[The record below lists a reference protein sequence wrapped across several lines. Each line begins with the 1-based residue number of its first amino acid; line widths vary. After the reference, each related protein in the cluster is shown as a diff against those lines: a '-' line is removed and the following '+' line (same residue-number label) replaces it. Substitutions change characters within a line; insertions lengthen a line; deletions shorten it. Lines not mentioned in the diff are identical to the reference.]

1 MGHTDSMIGKLL
13 DSRYRVISLL
23 GSGGFSQ
30 TYIAEDTRRPSCPQ
44 CVVKHL
50 QPFSQ
55 APEFLQEIRTRFYAE
70 ADALEKLGT
79 HDQIPQLLACFED
92 HQEFYLVQEFIA
104 GHSLDEE
111 LVQPQPETKVVALLA
126 DVLEVLKFVHA
137 EKVIHRDIKPNN
149 LIRRQ
154 RDGKIVLIDFGAV
167 KAIQTQI
174 ANPHPTIR
182 IGTPGYTPPEQDA
195 GHPCFSSDL
204 YALGVTAIQALTGVH
219 PNGLID
225 ADGWIAWQD
234 KVQVS
239 RGLAALL
246 ERMTC
251 HRAERYQSAQECLEK
266 LATLT
271 GTRLSLATVAA
282 PLSEQIAKIQTGQF
296 SVSQF
301 SVRMIGGAA
310 LAIGLTF
317 IGVVL
322 VYVRGQTAQAALT
335 EVKRLQATRKYQDC
349 LEQTNRLLQGL
360 SIEFSVR
367 HQAYELLNQCQI
379 GIDEQQ
385 VQRARQLAAQGKLV
399 EAITAAS
406 QITSSSQ
413 LQPAAQHSIAIWTQ
427 RLLQLGWNQYHQGEL
442 TKAIAYAQSIPPAT
456 NQYQTAQTTV
466 AQWQKSWQGAE
477 AQFQTAQRALNQ
489 GQWQQAIDLSQQ
501 SPESEFWQQKLA
513 GIESRAKT
521 AQQAEA
527 TRRSQRIAQTLE
539 RLNQDQDQVVSNV
552 LKKAYPHKNY
562 EATEAISELRV
573 RRNNDHVTFRFTV
586 VARGWLWTQETI
598 TFDWEVLMLQ
608 QQHVQAAVANRKP
621 LNKYQAEE
629 LNNYFLALAEEYL

>member
-1 MGHTDSMIGKLL
+1 MIGKLL
-13 DSRYRVISLL
+13 DGRYRVISLL

-55 APEFLQEIRTRFYAE
+55 TPDFLQELRTRFYTE

-104 GHSLDEE
+104 GHSLDGE

-219 PNGLID
+219 PSQLID

-234 KVQVS
+234 KVQIS

-266 LATLT
+266 LPTPTA
-271 GTRLSLATVAA
+271 TRLALATVAV
-282 PLSEQIAKIQTGQF
+282 PLGQQIAKLQTGQ
-296 SVSQF
+296 SPHLLAQV
-301 SVRMIGGAA
+301 GLA
-310 LAIGLTF
+310 LGLTL
-317 IGVVL
+317 IGVVFAS
-322 VYVRGQTAQAALT
+322 VRGQTAQATLA
-335 EVKRLQATRKYQDC
+335 EVKRLQAERKYQDC

-360 SIEFSVR
+360 TVEFSVR
-367 HQAYELLNQCQI
+367 RQAHELLNQCQT

-399 EAITAAS
+399 EAITAAG
-406 QITSSSQ
+406 QITASSQ
-413 LQPAAQHSIAIWTQ
+413 LQPAAQQLITNWTQ
-427 RLLQLGWNQYHQGEL
+427 RLLQLGWNQYHRGEL
-442 TKAIAYAQSIPPAT
+442 TKAIAYAQAIPATT
-456 NQYQTAQTTV
+456 NQYQTAQTIV
-466 AQWQKSWQGAE
+466 AQWQKSWQDAE

-489 GQWQQAIDLSQQ
+489 GQWQQAIDLSKR
-501 SPESEFWQQKLA
+501 SPEIEFWRQKLA
-513 GIESRAKT
+513 SIEQRAKT
-521 AQQAEA
+521 AQQAEE

-539 RLNQDQDQVVSNV
+539 RLNQDQDQVMSNV

-562 EATEAISELRV
+562 ETTEAISELRV
-573 RRNNDHVTFRFTV
+573 RRDNDHVTLRFTV
-586 VARGWLWTQETI
+586 IARGWLWTKETI

-608 QQHVQAAVANRKP
+608 QQHVQATVSNRKP
-621 LNKYQAEE
+621 LNKYHTEE
-629 LNNYFLALAEEYL
+629 LNNYFLTLAEQYL

>member
-1 MGHTDSMIGKLL
+1 MIGKLL
-13 DSRYRVISLL
+13 DGRYRVASVL

-50 QPFSQ
+50 RPCSQ
-55 APEFLQEIRTRFYAE
+55 APEFVQEMRTRFYME

-79 HDQIPQLLACFED
+79 HDQIPQLLACFEERE
-92 HQEFYLVQEFIA
+92 EFYLVQEFIA

-111 LVQPQPETKVVALLA
+111 LSQPQPEAEVVTLLEN
-126 DVLEVLKFVHA
+126 VLEVLKFVHA
-137 EKVIHRDIKPNN
+137 QKVIHRDIKPNN
-149 LIRRQ
+149 LIRRR

-219 PNGLID
+219 PSQLID

-239 RGLAALL
+239 RGLASLL

-266 LATLT
+266 LPTPT
-271 GTRLSLATVAA
+271 VTRLSLATVTV
-282 PLSEQIAKIQTGQF
+282 PLSQQIAKLQTGQ
-296 SVSQF
+296 SPRLLAKS
-301 SVRMIGGAA
+301 GLA
-310 LAIGLTF
+310 LGLAF

-322 VYVRGQTAQAALT
+322 VYVRSQTAQATLA
-335 EVKRLQATRKYQDC
+335 EVKRLQTARKYQDC

-360 SIEFSVR
+360 SIELNVR
-367 HQAYELLNQCQI
+367 HQARELLNQCQT

-399 EAITAAS
+399 QAIAAAS

-413 LQPAAQHSIAIWTQ
+413 LQPAAQQWIVIWTQ
-427 RLLQLGWNQYHQGEL
+427 RLLQLGWNQYHQGKL
-442 TKAIAYAQSIPPAT
+442 TQAIAYAQSIPPAT
-456 NQYQTAQTTV
+456 RQYQTAQTTI
-466 AQWQKSWQGAE
+466 AQWQKSWQSAE
-477 AQFQTAQRALNQ
+477 AQFQSAQRALNQ

-513 GIESRAKT
+513 GIAQRAKS
-521 AQQAEA
+521 AQQAEE
-527 TRRSQRIAQTLE
+527 TRRSQRIARTLAQ
-539 RLNQDQDQVVSNV
+539 LHQNQDQVVSNV

-562 EATEAISELRV
+562 EETEAISELRV

-586 VARGWLWTQETI
+586 VARGWLWTKETI

-621 LNKYQAEE
+621 LNKYHAEE
-629 LNNYFLALAEEYL
+629 LNNYFLTLAEQYL

>member
-1 MGHTDSMIGKLL
+1 MIGKLL
-13 DSRYRVISLL
+13 DGRYRVIGLL
-23 GSGGFSQ
+23 GSGGFSK
-30 TYIAEDTRRPSCPQ
+30 TYMAEDTRRPSCPQ
-44 CVVKHL
+44 CVVKQL
-50 QPFSQ
+50 QPFNQ
-55 APEFLQEIRTRFYAE
+55 APDCLQEIRTRFYLE

-92 HQEFYLVQEFIA
+92 HEEFYLVQEFIA

-111 LVQPQPETKVVALLA
+111 LVQPQPEAEVVTLLQ

-149 LIRRQ
+149 LIRRR
-154 RDGKIVLIDFGAV
+154 RDGRIVLIDFGAV
-167 KAIQTQI
+167 KAIQQTQI

-219 PNGLID
+219 PSQLID
-225 ADGWIAWQD
+225 PDGWIAWQD

-246 ERMTC
+246 DRMTC

-271 GTRLSLATVAA
+271 GTRLSFATVAV
-282 PLSEQIAKIQTGQF
+282 PLSDQIAKIQTGQF
-296 SVSQF
+296 SPRLVT
-301 SVRMIGGAA
+301 GAA
-310 LAIGLTF
+310 LALGLTL
-317 IGVVL
+317 IGAVL
-322 VYVRGQTAQAALT
+322 VSIRGQTAQATLA
-335 EVKRLQATRKYQDC
+335 EVKRLQAERKYQDC

-360 SIEFSVR
+360 SIEFNVR
-367 HQAYELLNQCQI
+367 HQAHELLNQCQT
-379 GIDEQQ
+379 GMDEQQ

-399 EAITAAS
+399 QAITAAS
-406 QITSSSQ
+406 QITVSSQ
-413 LQPAAQHSIAIWTQ
+413 LQPAAQQSIALWTQ
-427 RLLQLGWNQYHQGEL
+427 RLLQLGWNQYHRGEL
-442 TKAIAYAQSIPPAT
+442 TQAIAYAQSIPAAT
-456 NQYQTAQTTV
+456 PQYQTVQTTI
-466 AQWQKSWQGAE
+466 AQWQKSWQSAE

-513 GIESRAKT
+513 GIEQRAKT
-521 AQQAEA
+521 AQQAEEA
-527 TRRSQRIAQTLE
+527 RRSQRIAQTLE

-562 EATEAISELRV
+562 EETEAISELRV

-586 VARGWLWTQETI
+586 VARGWLWTKETI

-608 QQHVQAAVANRKP
+608 KQHVQAAVANRKP
-621 LNKYQAEE
+621 LDQYHAEE
-629 LNNYFLALAEEYL
+629 LNNYFLTLAEQYL